1 MEWHDLLIAQEMTAD
16 YKEKIL
22 AFHKFVIKAS
32 NLFWTGQVGNM
43 DKVPLT
49 FDVWSNK
56 TAECEMV

>member
-1 MEWHDLLIAQEMTAD
+1 MTAD
-16 YKEKIL
+16 YEEKIF

-43 DKVPLT
+43 DKVSLT

-56 TAECEMV
+56 TAECENV